1 MPPPKQPPS
10 PATVEFGKRVRQ
22 HREAQGLSQEMLA
35 DRCGVH
41 WTFLGQVERGQRSI
55 RLDNIL
61 KVAAG
66 LGVEPGELV
75 NGLPVKLV
83 PFRSPRDRLVTWV
96 PAVDGLT
103 VARQVG

>member
-1 MPPPKQPPS
+1 MPQPASAKSPPS
-10 PATVEFGKRVRQ
+10 AATVAFGRRVRQ
-22 HREAQGLSQEMLA
+22 FREDQGLSQEALA
-35 DRCGVH
+35 QRAGVH

-75 NGLPVKLV
+75 NGL
-83 PFRSPRDRLVTWV
+83 
-96 PAVDGLT
+96 
-103 VARQVG
+103 Q